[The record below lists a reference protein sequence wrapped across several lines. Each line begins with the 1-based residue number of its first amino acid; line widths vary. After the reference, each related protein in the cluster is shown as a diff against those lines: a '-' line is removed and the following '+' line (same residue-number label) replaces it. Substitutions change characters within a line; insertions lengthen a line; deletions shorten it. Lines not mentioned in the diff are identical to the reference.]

1 MQVRQKLDGSIEVK
15 KCPIEHAVGR
25 SSTLIIH
32 ANTLLLEGNKKKRC
46 RRGQN
51 SPACL
56 TLLDRG
62 VELPSELLMVSYRE
76 WDILRSWLSS
86 AVFTGCCTVRLLP
99 RNSYTEQERDEEQP
113 I

>member
-1 MQVRQKLDGSIEVK
+1 MMQVRQKLDRSIEVK

-25 SSTLIIH
+25 SSTLITH

-51 SPACL
+51 SPARL
-56 TLLDRG
+56 TGRG

-99 RNSYTEQERDEEQP
+99 RNSYTERERDKEQST
-113 I
+113 